1 MHMLRREPVESLEK
15 KKRPTGA
22 NLRRIHHKGRGTS
35 ATEEKDALIIA
46 VFGSKGGVGKT
57 TVAVNLATVLAQ
69 KGKRT
74 ALLDFDLQFG
84 DASIFLD
91 LENKHGISEL
101 VQEGSITKEI
111 IRSYLSLHRTGLS
124 LLPSSERPEYAE
136 MVQSSHG
143 ESIIA
148 GIAKGYDFV
157 FIDLST
163 QMNDLSLMAL
173 EKADKILHVINPDI
187 STLRNAKKTHE
198 LMKALKLD
206 HKIQVVLNK
215 ENSSTITAKE
225 IAELMNIKFLA
236 KIPVEGKHAVASL
249 NRGIPV
255 VINVPRC
262 PMSKKLIDLA
272 TKIGERS
279 YGSAG
284 EA

>member
-1 MHMLRREPVESLEK
+1 LDR
-15 KKRPTGA
+15 KKRPVGVK
-22 NLRRIHHKGRGTS
+22 LRKIRFKSRGS
-35 ATEEKDALIIA
+35 VAKEEKNAEIIA

-57 TVAVNLATVLAQ
+57 TIAVNLATALSEM
-69 KGKRT
+69 GKRT

-91 LENKHGISEL
+91 LENKQGISEL
-101 VQEGSITKEI
+101 VQEGSITREL
-111 IRSYLSLHRTGLS
+111 IRSYLLLHKTGLS
-124 LLPSSERPEYAE
+124 LLSSSDRPEYAE

-143 ESIIA
+143 ESIIS

-187 STLRNAKKTHE
+187 STLRNAKKTLE

-206 HKIQVVLNK
+206 HKMQVVLNK
-215 ENSSTITAKE
+215 ENSSSITAKE
-225 IAELMNIKFLA
+225 ISALMNMQFLA
-236 KIPVEGKHAVASL
+236 KIPVENKHAVASL

-262 PMSKKLIDLA
+262 PMSKRLIGLA
-272 TKIGERS
+272 KKIGEGN
-279 YGSAG
+279 YGFAG
-284 EA
+284 KA